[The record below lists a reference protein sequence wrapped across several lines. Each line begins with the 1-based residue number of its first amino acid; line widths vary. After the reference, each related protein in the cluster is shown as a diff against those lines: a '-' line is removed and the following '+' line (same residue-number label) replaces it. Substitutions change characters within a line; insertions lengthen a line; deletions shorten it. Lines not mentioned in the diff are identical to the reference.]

1 MQHKTYGKSHL
12 NPLPPR
18 LFALTGFLKA
28 YPWTKLIAFKEET
41 EDTPEDQDECPVDDT
56 NTGLCYEQT
65 DAEFVVTACP
75 DGAWDPNAD
84 DGKGGTGAW
93 VVPEEIYYCR
103 PSDPAKPTFD
113 KSEWFATEVQQ
124 GRLLTCPEVVSYMD
138 GTPIYPG
145 EDQWVACTVVGGGR
159 DWIQVGDLHHAAGSS
174 HESYSGYPSWGD
186 DEA

>member
-1 MQHKTYGKSHL
+1 MDQADCIQGGDGTGGPGCFIAVNLGGVVGKYEPNTS
-12 NPLPPR
+12 
-18 LFALTGFLKA
+18 
-28 YPWTKLIAFKEET
+28 ET
-41 EDTPEDQDECPVDDT
+41 CPVDDT

-65 DAEFVVTACP
+65 DAEFVVRACP

-124 GRLLTCPEVVSYMD
+124 GRLLTCPEV
-138 GTPIYPG
+138 
-145 EDQWVACTVVGGGR
+145 
-159 DWIQVGDLHHAAGSS
+159 L
-174 HESYSGYPSWGD
+174 
-186 DEA
+186 